1 MQAVDDDDDENLEN
15 ENESPLFEIRN
26 YATFVKGAL
35 RRHRRLAAI
44 VFAVNVVT
52 ALAVLSSWPKTYH
65 VEAKVLAHNNAA
77 LMVKGD
83 QPGNEAPTRTA
94 AETIL
99 RRDALVDLVKQH
111 DLIRYTADHRT
122 TIERIRDGIARIFST
137 QQETDQDRMDAMVD
151 LLEKR
156 LSVWTNQ
163 DGNTVSIALD
173 WTDPQMAVRI
183 VDSAQQNYLE
193 SRHAQEITAL
203 SESIGILQGHAT
215 ITQANV
221 DDAVAALR
229 QVRMAKDGTAPPATA
244 NQETSASIIARPAR
258 NPQVDAHEAQIRA
271 SIEAKQ
277 RAIADLE
284 DFRRRRLTD
293 LQAKLADQ
301 QAIYTENHPAVVD
314 LKQAIA
320 AASGESPQVAQ
331 LRSEIAMLTGE
342 VAPKTDATASTT
354 APAGAPVHTTAA
366 TIATAS
372 DPLAPDK
379 PKDKESGTAETA
391 ISSSS
396 SSASEALPTLTDL
409 REERDPNIM
418 YARGR
423 LRDAMEKNAAL
434 NAQIQSAQ
442 IDLETAEAAFKY
454 RYAVVMPAHVPHKA
468 IKPNKPLLAI
478 AAILAGLLLAAFL
491 AVVADLRT
499 GRLVEVWQLERILAR
514 PIVADIQLRRMSE
527 TELK

>member
-15 ENESPLFEIRN
+15 ENETPLFEIRN
-26 YATFVKGAL
+26 YVAFVKGAL

-44 VFAVNVVT
+44 VFAVNVIT
-52 ALAVLSSWPKTYH
+52 ALLVLFSWPKTYH

-77 LMVKGD
+77 LTVKGD
-83 QPGNEAPTRTA
+83 APGNEAPTRTA

-99 RRDALVDLVKQH
+99 RRDALVDLIKQH
-111 DLIRYTADHRT
+111 DLIRYTAEHRT
-122 TIERIRDGIARIFST
+122 VVERVRDGISGLLST

-183 VDSAQQNYLE
+183 VDSAEQNYLE

-203 SESIGILQGHAT
+203 SESIGILQSHAT
-215 ITQANV
+215 MTQANV
-221 DDAVAALR
+221 DDAVTALR
-229 QVRMAKDGTAPPATA
+229 KVRMAKDGTAPAPT
-244 NQETSASIIARPAR
+244 NEETSAPAVARPAR
-258 NPQVDAHEAQIRA
+258 SPQVDAREAQIRA

-284 DFRRRRLTD
+284 DFRRRRLAD

-320 AASGESPQVAQ
+320 AASGESPQVAT
-331 LRSEIAMLTGE
+331 LRSEIAMLKGE
-342 VAPKTDATASTT
+342 EAPKGDPTASTS
-354 APAGAPVHTTAA
+354 APAGATVHTTAA
-366 TIATAS
+366 TIAS
-372 DPLAPDK
+372 MNDPLAPDK
-379 PKDKESGTAETA
+379 PQKDKESAAEAT
-391 ISSSS
+391 
-396 SSASEALPTLTDL
+396 SASEALPTLTEL

-468 IKPNKPLLAI
+468 VKPNKPLLSI
-478 AAILAGLLLAAFL
+478 AAIVAGLLLAAFL